1 MFDLQGSSWP
11 TGRAPASA
19 RAETRMILPQT
30 SGPTLIASMSSPPAK
45 KESPSALRPLYF
57 AAGVVLVGVGI
68 AGYLLPVLP
77 GTIWLILAAACFA
90 RSSPRFEAWLIN
102 HKTFGPSI
110 VAWRQN
116 GAIPRKVKFLA
127 IGMMVISFGIL
138 ALAHASMLVLAIVGA
153 ILAACA
159 LFVASRPIGP
169 KVQS

>member
-1 MFDLQGSSWP
+1 M
-11 TGRAPASA
+11 T
-19 RAETRMILPQT
+19 AE
-30 SGPTLIASMSSPPAK
+30 PPPK
-45 KESPSALRPLYF
+45 LGNPALRPLYF
-57 AAGVVLVGVGI
+57 AAGIVLVGIGI
-68 AGYLLPVLP
+68 AGYFLPVLP

-90 RSSPRFEAWLIN
+90 RSSPKFEAWLIN

-116 GAIPRKVKFLA
+116 GAIPRKAKFLA
-127 IGMMVISFGIL
+127 IGMMIVSFIIL
-138 ALAHASMLVLAIVGA
+138 AFAHPSMLVLAIVGA